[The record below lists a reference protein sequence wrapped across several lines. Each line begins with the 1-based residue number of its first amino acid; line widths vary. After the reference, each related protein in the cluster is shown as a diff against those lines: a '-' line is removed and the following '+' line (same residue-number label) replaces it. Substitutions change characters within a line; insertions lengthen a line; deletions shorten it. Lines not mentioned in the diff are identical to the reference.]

1 MSDISLPQAPP
12 VHRPRR
18 RLVFR
23 IILWILVLAIVGI
36 AWIALLASV
45 APSRLDLS
53 GGRAILMLC
62 APPVLL
68 ALLGWTSLQFLSA
81 PKSVPS
87 LPASMPASV
96 PSPEVAPALPVPLVP
111 LLRLRIGAWSAL
123 TPYGAVTETAE
134 GSKARKQVFK
144 PDKAILHPS
153 GYPAH
158 AGIVDTLDLAAT
170 GHAADTRLRI
180 PRVMTLLAAILDDL
194 HAQQGSL
201 VRRVD
206 GPVSVYWLAPDAI
219 SGGEVQGAVFA
230 RAWQHSAWRD
240 MPYVLQTMA
249 AGETNLYTVLSALQ
263 NGIGQPA
270 FACAIIVGADSLLDP
285 EELAPA
291 LALGQVFSSSA
302 PQGYIPAE
310 GAGGIVLW
318 NPDRAPEQVWANAA
332 ILGPVSIMQGAATHA
347 AVRSV
352 MSAAITASG
361 MDAADIAHVVS
372 DADHRQQAS
381 MAVVAAML
389 QVLAGLDPLE
399 QRLSPMESAGSFG
412 IAADLVHLALAV
424 ELASEKPA
432 LALGSTGGQCAGVV
446 VMPA

>member
-1 MSDISLPQAPP
+1 
-12 VHRPRR
+12 
-18 RLVFR
+18 
-23 IILWILVLAIVGI
+23 
-36 AWIALLASV
+36 
-45 APSRLDLS
+45 
-53 GGRAILMLC
+53 
-62 APPVLL
+62 
-68 ALLGWTSLQFLSA
+68 
-81 PKSVPS
+81 
-87 LPASMPASV
+87 MPT
-96 PSPEVAPALPVPLVP
+96 PEVAPAPPIPVV
-111 LLRLRIGAWSAL
+111 RLRIGAWSAL
-123 TPYGAVTETAE
+123 TPHGAVTETAE

-158 AGIVDTLDLAAT
+158 AGIVDPLDLAAT
-170 GHAADTRLRI
+170 GHVAGTRLRA

-201 VRRVD
+201 VRRED

-219 SGGEVQGAVFA
+219 SGDAAQGAIFA

-240 MPYVLQTMA
+240 MPYVLQAMA
-249 AGETNLYTVLSALQ
+249 GGEAQLFTVLSALQ
-263 NGIGQPA
+263 NGIGQPDV
-270 FACAIIVGADSLLDP
+270 ACAIIVGADSLLDT

-302 PQGYIPAE
+302 PQGFIPAE

-318 NPDRAPEQVWANAA
+318 NPDKAPEQMWANAA
-332 ILGPVSIMQGAATHA
+332 ILGPVSTMPGAATHA
-347 AVRSV
+347 TMRSV
-352 MSAAITASG
+352 MSAALVASG

-372 DADHRQQAS
+372 DADHRPQAS

-389 QVLAGLDPLE
+389 EVLAGLDPLE

-412 IAADLVHLALAV
+412 AAADLVHLALAV

-432 LALGSTGGQCAGVV
+432 LALGTTGGQCAGVV

>member
-1 MSDISLPQAPP
+1 MSDIFLPQAPP

-68 ALLGWTSLQFLSA
+68 AFLGWTGLQFLA
-81 PKSVPS
+81 TPGPVPS
-87 LPASMPASV
+87 LPASTAIP
-96 PSPEVAPALPVPLVP
+96 APAQELPQEPPAPPIPLV
-111 LLRLRIGAWSAL
+111 RLHIGAWSAL
-123 TPYGAVTETAE
+123 TPHGTVTETAV

-158 AGIVDTLDLAAT
+158 AGIVDPLDLGAM
-170 GHAADTRLRI
+170 GHAAGTRLRV

-201 VRRVD
+201 VRRID

-219 SGGEVQGAVFA
+219 SGGAAQGAVFA

-240 MPYVLQTMA
+240 MPYVLQPMA
-249 AGETNLYTVLSALQ
+249 AGEACLFTVLSALQ
-263 NGIGQPA
+263 HGIRQPA
-270 FACAIIVGADSLLDP
+270 VCAIIVGADSLLDP

-291 LALGQVFSSSA
+291 LALGQVFSASA
-302 PQGYIPAE
+302 PQGFIPAE

-318 NPDRAPEQVWANAA
+318 NPDRAPEQGWAHAA
-332 ILGPVSIMQGAATHA
+332 ILGPVSTAQGAATHA
-347 AVRSV
+347 AVHGV
-352 MSAAITASG
+352 MSAALMASG

-372 DADHRQQAS
+372 DANHRPQAS

-389 QVLAGLDPLE
+389 QLLAGLDPLE
-399 QRLSPMESAGSFG
+399 QRMSPMESAGSFG
-412 IAADLVHLALAV
+412 AATDLVHLALAV
-424 ELASEKPA
+424 ELASEKPV
-432 LALGSTGGQCAGVV
+432 LALGTTGGQCAGVV

>member
-23 IILWILVLAIVGI
+23 IVVWILVLAIVGL
-36 AWIALLASV
+36 AWIVLLASV

-53 GGRAILMLC
+53 GGGAILMLC

-68 ALLGWTSLQFLSA
+68 ALLGWISLQFLSA
-81 PKSVPS
+81 PKSVPF
-87 LPASMPASV
+87 LPEIAPAAMPV
-96 PSPEVAPALPVPLVP
+96 PEVAPVLSVPLV
-111 LLRLRIGAWSAL
+111 RLRIGAWSAL
-123 TPYGAVTETAE
+123 TPHGAVTETAE

-158 AGIVDTLDLAAT
+158 AGIVDPLDLAAT
-170 GHAADTRLRI
+170 GHAAGTRLRA
-180 PRVMTLLAAILDDL
+180 PRVMAMLAAILDDL

-201 VRRVD
+201 VRRED

-219 SGGEVQGAVFA
+219 SGDAAQGAIFA

-240 MPYVLQTMA
+240 MPYVLQAMA
-249 AGETNLYTVLSALQ
+249 GGEAQLFTVLSALQ
-263 NGIGQPA
+263 NGIGQPD
-270 FACAIIVGADSLLDP
+270 FACAIIVGADSLLDT

-302 PQGYIPAE
+302 PQGFIPAE

-318 NPDRAPEQVWANAA
+318 NPDKAPEQMWANAA
-332 ILGPVSIMQGAATHA
+332 ILGPVSIMPGAATHA

-372 DADHRQQAS
+372 DADHRPQAS
-381 MAVVAAML
+381 MAVVAAMQ

-412 IAADLVHLALAV
+412 IAADLIDLALAV

-432 LALGSTGGQCAGVV
+432 LALGTTGGQCAGVV
-446 VMPA
+446 VMPT

>member
-23 IILWILVLAIVGI
+23 IGLWILVLAIVGL
-36 AWIALLASV
+36 AWIVLLASV

-53 GGRAILMLC
+53 GGGAILMLC

-68 ALLGWTSLQFLSA
+68 ALLGWISLQFLSA
-81 PKSVPS
+81 PKSVPF
-87 LPASMPASV
+87 LPEIAPAAMPV
-96 PSPEVAPALPVPLVP
+96 PEVAPVLSVPLV
-111 LLRLRIGAWSAL
+111 RLRIGAWSAL
-123 TPYGAVTETAE
+123 TPHGAVTETAE

-158 AGIVDTLDLAAT
+158 AGIVDPLDLAAT
-170 GHAADTRLRI
+170 GHAAGTRLRA
-180 PRVMTLLAAILDDL
+180 PRVMAMLAAILDDL

-201 VRRVD
+201 VRRED

-219 SGGEVQGAVFA
+219 SGDAAQGAIFA

-240 MPYVLQTMA
+240 MPYVLQAMA
-249 AGETNLYTVLSALQ
+249 GGEAQLFTVLSALQ
-263 NGIGQPA
+263 NGIGQPD
-270 FACAIIVGADSLLDP
+270 FACAIIVGADSLLDT

-302 PQGYIPAE
+302 PQGFIPAE

-318 NPDRAPEQVWANAA
+318 NPDKAPEQMWANAA
-332 ILGPVSIMQGAATHA
+332 ILGPVSIMPGAATHA

-372 DADHRQQAS
+372 DADHRPQAS

-389 QVLAGLDPLE
+389 EVLAGLDPLE

-412 IAADLVHLALAV
+412 IAADLIDLALAV

-432 LALGSTGGQCAGVV
+432 LALGTTGGQCAGVV
-446 VMPA
+446 VMPT

>member
-23 IILWILVLAIVGI
+23 IVLWILVLAIVGI
-36 AWIALLASV
+36 AWIVLLASV

-53 GGRAILMLC
+53 GGGAILMLC

-68 ALLGWTSLQFLSA
+68 AFLGWTGLQFLAA

-87 LPASMPASV
+87 LPASMSGSV
-96 PSPEVAPALPVPLVP
+96 PSPEVAPALPVPLV
-111 LLRLRIGAWSAL
+111 RLRIGAWSAL
-123 TPYGAVTETAE
+123 TPHGAVTETAE

-158 AGIVDTLDLAAT
+158 AGIVDPLDLAAT
-170 GHAADTRLRI
+170 GHAAGTRLRA
-180 PRVMTLLAAILDDL
+180 PRVMAMLAAILDDL

-201 VRRVD
+201 VRRED

-219 SGGEVQGAVFA
+219 SGDEAQGAVFA
-230 RAWQHSAWRD
+230 RAWQQSAWRD
-240 MPYVLQTMA
+240 IAYVLQAMR
-249 AGETNLYTVLSALQ
+249 AGEAHLFSVLSSLQ
-263 NGIGQPA
+263 SGIGQPGV
-270 FACAIIVGADSLLDP
+270 ACTIIVGADSLLDP

-291 LALGQVFSSSA
+291 LALGQVFSNSA

-372 DADHRQQAS
+372 DADHRPHAS
-381 MAVVAAML
+381 MAVVAAMQ

-432 LALGSTGGQCAGVV
+432 LALGTTGGQCAGVV

>member
-1 MSDISLPQAPP
+1 MSDIPLQQLPP
-12 VHRPRR
+12 VPRSVR
-18 RLVFR
+18 RLALR
-23 IILWILVLAIVGI
+23 IVLWILVLAIVGL
-36 AWIALLASV
+36 AWIVLLASV

-53 GGRAILMLC
+53 GGGAILMLC
-62 APPVLL
+62 APPLLL

-87 LPASMPASV
+87 LPESAPACV
-96 PSPEVAPALPVPLVP
+96 PAPEVALAPPIPLVG
-111 LLRLRIGAWSAL
+111 LRIGAWSAL
-123 TPYGAVTETAE
+123 TPHGAVTETAE

-158 AGIVDTLDLAAT
+158 AGIVDPLDLAAT
-170 GHAADTRLRI
+170 GHAAGTRLRA
-180 PRVMTLLAAILDDL
+180 PRVMAMLAAILDDL
-194 HAQQGSL
+194 HAQKGSL
-201 VRRVD
+201 VRRED

-219 SGGEVQGAVFA
+219 SGDEAQGAVFA
-230 RAWQHSAWRD
+230 RAWQQSAWRD
-240 MPYVLQTMA
+240 IAYVLQAMR
-249 AGETNLYTVLSALQ
+249 AGEAHLFSVLSSLQ
-263 NGIGQPA
+263 SGIGQPGV
-270 FACAIIVGADSLLDP
+270 ACTIIVGADSLLDP

-318 NPDRAPEQVWANAA
+318 NPERAPEPVWANAA
-332 ILGPVSIMQGAATHA
+332 MLGPVSIMQGAATHA
-347 AVRSV
+347 ALRSV

-381 MAVVAAML
+381 MAVVAAMQ

-432 LALGSTGGQCAGVV
+432 LALGTAGGQCAGVV

>member
-23 IILWILVLAIVGI
+23 IVVWILVLAIVGL
-36 AWIALLASV
+36 AWIVLLASV

-53 GGRAILMLC
+53 GGGAILMLC

-68 ALLGWTSLQFLSA
+68 ALLGWISLQFLSA
-81 PKSVPS
+81 PKSVPF
-87 LPASMPASV
+87 LPEIAPAAMPV
-96 PSPEVAPALPVPLVP
+96 PEVAPVLSVPLV
-111 LLRLRIGAWSAL
+111 RLRIGAWSAL
-123 TPYGAVTETAE
+123 TPHGAVTETAE

-158 AGIVDTLDLAAT
+158 AGIVDPLDLAAT
-170 GHAADTRLRI
+170 GHAAGTRLRA
-180 PRVMTLLAAILDDL
+180 PRVMAMLAAILDDL

-201 VRRVD
+201 VRRED

-219 SGGEVQGAVFA
+219 SGDAAQGAIFA

-240 MPYVLQTMA
+240 MPYVLQAMA
-249 AGETNLYTVLSALQ
+249 GGEAQLFTVLSALQ
-263 NGIGQPA
+263 NGIGQPD
-270 FACAIIVGADSLLDP
+270 FACAIIVGADSLLDT

-302 PQGYIPAE
+302 PQGFIPAE

-318 NPDRAPEQVWANAA
+318 NPDKAPEQMWANAA
-332 ILGPVSIMQGAATHA
+332 ILGPVSIMPGAATHA

-372 DADHRQQAS
+372 DADHRPQAS

-389 QVLAGLDPLE
+389 EVLAGLDPLE

-412 IAADLVHLALAV
+412 IAADLIDLALAV

-432 LALGSTGGQCAGVV
+432 LALGTTGGQCAGVV
-446 VMPA
+446 VMPT

>member
-23 IILWILVLAIVGI
+23 IGLWILVLAIVGI
-36 AWIALLASV
+36 AWIVLLASV

-53 GGRAILMLC
+53 GGGAILMLC

-68 ALLGWTSLQFLSA
+68 ALLGWISLQFLSA
-81 PKSVPS
+81 PKSVPF
-87 LPASMPASV
+87 LPEIAPAAMPV
-96 PSPEVAPALPVPLVP
+96 PEVAPVLSVPLV
-111 LLRLRIGAWSAL
+111 RLRIGAWSAL
-123 TPYGAVTETAE
+123 TPHGAVTETAE

-158 AGIVDTLDLAAT
+158 AGIVDPLDLAAM
-170 GHAADTRLRI
+170 GHAAGTRLRA
-180 PRVMTLLAAILDDL
+180 PRVMAMLAAILDDL

-201 VRRVD
+201 VRRED

-219 SGGEVQGAVFA
+219 SGDAAQGAVFA

-240 MPYVLQTMA
+240 IAYVLQAMA
-249 AGETNLYTVLSALQ
+249 AGEAQLFTVLSALQ
-263 NGIGQPA
+263 NGIGQPD
-270 FACAIIVGADSLLDP
+270 FACAIIVGADSLLDT

-302 PQGYIPAE
+302 PQGFIPAE

-318 NPDRAPEQVWANAA
+318 NTDKAPEQMWANAA
-332 ILGPVSIMQGAATHA
+332 ILGPVSIMPGAATHA

-372 DADHRQQAS
+372 DADHRPQAS
-381 MAVVAAML
+381 MAVVATML

-412 IAADLVHLALAV
+412 IAADLIDLALAV
-424 ELASEKPA
+424 ELASGKPA
-432 LALGSTGGQCAGVV
+432 LALGTTGGQCAGVV

>member
-23 IILWILVLAIVGI
+23 IGLWILVLAIVGL
-36 AWIALLASV
+36 AWIVLLASV

-53 GGRAILMLC
+53 GGGAILMLC

-68 ALLGWTSLQFLSA
+68 ALLGWISLQFLSA
-81 PKSVPS
+81 PKSVPF
-87 LPASMPASV
+87 LPEIAPAAMPV
-96 PSPEVAPALPVPLVP
+96 PEVAPVLSVPLV
-111 LLRLRIGAWSAL
+111 RLRIGAWSAL
-123 TPYGAVTETAE
+123 TPHGAVTETAE

-158 AGIVDTLDLAAT
+158 AGIVDPLDLAAT
-170 GHAADTRLRI
+170 GHAAGTRLRA
-180 PRVMTLLAAILDDL
+180 PRVMALLAAILDDL

-249 AGETNLYTVLSALQ
+249 AGEAQLFTVLSALQ

-270 FACAIIVGADSLLDP
+270 FACAIIVGADSLLDT

-302 PQGYIPAE
+302 PQGFIPAE

-318 NPDRAPEQVWANAA
+318 NPDKAPEQMWANAA

-372 DADHRQQAS
+372 DADHRPQAS
-381 MAVVAAML
+381 MAVVAAMQ

-412 IAADLVHLALAV
+412 IAADLIDLALAV
-424 ELASEKPA
+424 ELASGKPA
-432 LALGSTGGQCAGVV
+432 LALGTTGGQCAGVV

>member
-23 IILWILVLAIVGI
+23 IGLWILVLAIVGL
-36 AWIALLASV
+36 AWIVLLASV

-53 GGRAILMLC
+53 GGGAILMLC

-68 ALLGWTSLQFLSA
+68 ALLGWISLQFLSA
-81 PKSVPS
+81 PKSVPF
-87 LPASMPASV
+87 LPEIAPAAMPV
-96 PSPEVAPALPVPLVP
+96 PEVAPVLSVPLV
-111 LLRLRIGAWSAL
+111 RLRIGAWSAL
-123 TPYGAVTETAE
+123 TPHGAVTETAE

-158 AGIVDTLDLAAT
+158 AGIVDPLDLAAT
-170 GHAADTRLRI
+170 GHAAGTRLRA
-180 PRVMTLLAAILDDL
+180 PRVMALLAAILDDL

-249 AGETNLYTVLSALQ
+249 ADEAQLFTVLSALQ

-270 FACAIIVGADSLLDP
+270 FACAIIVGADSLLDT

-302 PQGYIPAE
+302 PQGFIPAE

-318 NPDRAPEQVWANAA
+318 NPDKAPEQMWANAA
-332 ILGPVSIMQGAATHA
+332 ILGPVSIMPGAATHA

-372 DADHRQQAS
+372 DADHRPQAS
-381 MAVVAAML
+381 MAVVAAMQ

-412 IAADLVHLALAV
+412 IAADLIDLALAV
-424 ELASEKPA
+424 ELASGKPA
-432 LALGSTGGQCAGVV
+432 LALGTTGGQCAGVV

>member
-1 MSDISLPQAPP
+1 MSDIPLPQLPPAP
-12 VHRPRR
+12 RSGRR
-18 RLVFR
+18 RVFR
-23 IILWILVLAIVGI
+23 IVLWILVLAIVGL
-36 AWIALLASV
+36 AWIVLLASV

-53 GGRAILMLC
+53 GGGAILMLC

-68 ALLGWTSLQFLSA
+68 AFLGWTGLQFVAA

-87 LPASMPASV
+87 LPASMPAPV
-96 PSPEVAPALPVPLVP
+96 PSPEVAPALPVPLV
-111 LLRLRIGAWSAL
+111 RLRIGAWSAL
-123 TPYGAVTETAE
+123 TPHGAVTETAE

-158 AGIVDTLDLAAT
+158 AGIVDPLDLGAT
-170 GHAADTRLRI
+170 GHAPGTRLRA

-194 HAQQGSL
+194 HWQQGSL
-201 VRRVD
+201 VRSEDR
-206 GPVSVYWLAPDAI
+206 PVSVYWLAPDAI

-249 AGETNLYTVLSALQ
+249 AGEAHLFNVLSALQ
-263 NGIGQPA
+263 NGVGQPDV
-270 FACAIIVGADSLLDP
+270 ACTIIVGADSLLDP

-291 LALGQVFSSSA
+291 LALGQVFSSNA

-318 NPDRAPEQVWANAA
+318 NPDRAPEHVWANAA

-347 AVRSV
+347 ALRSV

-361 MDAADIAHVVS
+361 MDAADIAHVVN
-372 DADHRQQAS
+372 DADHRPQAS
-381 MAVVAAML
+381 TAVVAAML
-389 QVLAGLDPLE
+389 EVLAGLDPLE

-432 LALGSTGGQCAGVV
+432 LVLGTTGGQCAGVV

>member
-23 IILWILVLAIVGI
+23 IVVWILVLAIVGL
-36 AWIALLASV
+36 AWIVLLASV

-53 GGRAILMLC
+53 GGGAILMLC

-68 ALLGWTSLQFLSA
+68 ALLGWISLQFLSA
-81 PKSVPS
+81 PKSVPF
-87 LPASMPASV
+87 LPEIAPAAMPV
-96 PSPEVAPALPVPLVP
+96 PEVAPVLSVPLV
-111 LLRLRIGAWSAL
+111 RLRIGAWSAL
-123 TPYGAVTETAE
+123 TPHGAVTETAE

-158 AGIVDTLDLAAT
+158 AGIVAPLDLAAT
-170 GHAADTRLRI
+170 GHAAGTRLRA
-180 PRVMTLLAAILDDL
+180 PRVMALLAAILDDL

-201 VRRVD
+201 VRSED

-219 SGGEVQGAVFA
+219 SGDAAQGAVFA

-240 MPYVLQTMA
+240 MPYVLQAMA
-249 AGETNLYTVLSALQ
+249 AGEAHLFTVLSALQ
-263 NGIGQPA
+263 NGIGQPDV
-270 FACAIIVGADSLLDP
+270 ACAIIVGADSLLDP

-302 PQGYIPAE
+302 PQGFIPAE

-318 NPDRAPEQVWANAA
+318 NPDKAPEQMWANAA
-332 ILGPVSIMQGAATHA
+332 ILGPVSTMPGAATHA

-372 DADHRQQAS
+372 DADHRPQAS
-381 MAVVAAML
+381 MAVVAAMQ

-412 IAADLVHLALAV
+412 IAADLIDLALAV

-432 LALGSTGGQCAGVV
+432 LALGTTGGQCAGVV
-446 VMPA
+446 VMPT